1 MRLKAIAM
9 PSTSGVSK
17 TLPSRS
23 SHQWK
28 NRLFESNTAV
38 ARQSGAVT
46 TQKPSITV
54 RTIIR
59 NAAYSTSISNGM
71 PARTTATMSLL
82 ASAST
87 AYTWVN
93 QPSPGRK
100 PLTRDVFRMSPT
112 TAPAIAIDALIAQTI
127 AEYPRLT
134 EVPGTPISATATRN
148 RGSTERMVSIVP
160 VR

>member
-1 MRLKAIAM
+1 MCAASVRLKEIAI
-9 PSTSGVSK
+9 PSTSGVNK

-59 NAAYSTSISNGM
+59 KAAYSTSINSGM
-71 PARTTATMSLL
+71 PPSTTATMSLL
-82 ASAST
+82 AIAST
-87 AYTWVN
+87 A
-93 QPSPGRK
+93 
-100 PLTRDVFRMSPT
+100 
-112 TAPAIAIDALIAQTI
+112 
-127 AEYPRLT
+127 
-134 EVPGTPISATATRN
+134 
-148 RGSTERMVSIVP
+148 
-160 VR
+160 